1 MQSVDAVGV
10 CERTRTKLGR
20 FVTHRIMKK
29 LKNISKEQDGLT
41 IPKVNIW
48 VHPR

>member
-1 MQSVDAVGV
+1 MQLEFVSAQGQ
-10 CERTRTKLGR
+10 KLGR